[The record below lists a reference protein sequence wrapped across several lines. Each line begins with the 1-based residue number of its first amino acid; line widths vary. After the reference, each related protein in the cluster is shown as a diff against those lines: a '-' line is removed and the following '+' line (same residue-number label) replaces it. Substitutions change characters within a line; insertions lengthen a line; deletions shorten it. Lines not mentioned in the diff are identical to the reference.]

1 MAKIAEM
8 AERKSEKKEVNP
20 VLMEIAGK
28 DGKALNSAAAKK
40 VASKSFIFRR
50 MTLRAS

>member
-20 VLMEIAGK
+20 VLLEIACK
-28 DGKALNSAAAKK
+28 DGKTLNSAAAKK